1 MKKRSDENRKLFCKQ
16 RNKWVSLLRKAK
28 KVYFTSLSEKHITEN
43 KCFWKTVKPF
53 LSKKVLSSERIKL
66 AEEDDTLIINEEE
79 FGMKLND
86 FFSNAVI
93 NLKIPKL
100 GNFDPLSENIDRPTF
115 KDLLSIEN
123 ILSLL
128 Q

>member
-1 MKKRSDENRKLFCKQ
+1 MGITATK
-16 RNKWVSLLRKAK
+16 
-28 KVYFTSLSEKHITEN
+28 SEKSLFYKFKWKAHNWN
-43 KCFWKTVKPF
+43 KCFWKTGKPF
-53 LSKKVLSSERIKL
+53 LTKKVLSSERIKL
-66 AEEDDTLIINEEE
+66 AEENDTLIINEEE

-86 FFSNAVI
+86 FFSNTVI

-100 GNFDPLSENIDRPTF
+100 GNFDLLSENVDRPTF
-115 KDLLSIEN
+115 KDLLSIKN

>member
-1 MKKRSDENRKLFCKQ
+1 M
-16 RNKWVSLLRKAK
+16 
-28 KVYFTSLSEKHITEN
+28 
-43 KCFWKTVKPF
+43 
-53 LSKKVLSSERIKL
+53 SKKVLSSERIKL

-79 FGMKLND
+79 FEMKLND
-86 FFSNAVI
+86 FFLNAVI